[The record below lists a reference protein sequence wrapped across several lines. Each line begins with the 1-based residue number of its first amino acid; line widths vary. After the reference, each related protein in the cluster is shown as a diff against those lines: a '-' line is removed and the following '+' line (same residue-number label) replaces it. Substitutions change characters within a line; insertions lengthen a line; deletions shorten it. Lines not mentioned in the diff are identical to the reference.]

1 MSEHKTTVS
10 ATATEA
16 FNRFWDN
23 WSKATSFEL
32 PEDSLTE
39 LKTEML
45 KAFAT
50 TFPQGPVTARP
61 APAPV
66 PAPVGA
72 RRVTGYNLF
81 MRATMATLKEEGV
94 ASGERL
100 KEVGARWKLLDE
112 AGKAEWNAQ
121 AKADAPVAMAGA
133 PVPASRAPAGARRP
147 TGYNLFMKATM
158 ATLKEEGMAAG
169 ERLKEVGARWKA
181 LDEAGKAEW
190 NALAKA

>member
-1 MSEHKTTVS
+1 
-10 ATATEA
+10 
-16 FNRFWDN
+16 
-23 WSKATSFEL
+23 
-32 PEDSLTE
+32 
-39 LKTEML
+39 ML

-50 TFPQGPVTARP
+50 TFPQGPVATRP

-66 PAPVGA
+66 PAPVAVAPVGA

-121 AKADAPVAMAGA
+121 AKADAPVAMAVPRAGA
-133 PVPASRAPAGARRP
+133 PVPAARAPAGARRP
-147 TGYNLFMKATM
+147 TGYNLFMRATM

-190 NALAKA
+190 NAQAKA